1 MSSAA
6 SNYNV
11 SRLYIGIIVASA
23 AILAILPLLRPKL
36 GLNAN
41 SFWIGL
47 ITLLYGVMM
56 FASSYVEEEQQFWYW
71 ITSGWFF
78 WLFMKVQVSLPLVP

>member
-11 SRLYIGIIVASA
+11 DRLYMGIVIASA
-23 AILAILPLLRPKL
+23 AFLTVLPLLKPIL

-41 SFWIGL
+41 SFWGFL

-71 ITSGWFF
+71 VTSGWFF
-78 WLFMKVQVSLPLVP
+78 WLSTKS